1 MSISAEK
8 IAVAL
13 VSPQWPAGASANG
26 IATYTENL
34 VPWLVREGIEAF
46 VMSRHVHEKC
56 QDPFVERLAVA
67 DASQPWIRRPIS
79 ALMMRMTPQLWAKRR
94 ASRSIL
100 DGLASLRL
108 RADLKLLEMEE
119 AQGFAPFVAAQ
130 AAIPVVVRMH
140 GPWFLVGPLVGAAN
154 DRKFASRNRAERL
167 ALAGAAAVSAPSRDV
182 LNRARSFFGLELKN
196 AVVIP
201 NPCPLYEEGEQWNL
215 ERSAGGDILFVGRF
229 DRCKGADVMIDA
241 FAQVGKEFPE
251 SRLVFVGP
259 DNGLTDDAGRKWQI
273 DAYAAERLKEDGLLG
288 RMQWLGRR
296 TATEIQDLRRRA
308 RVTVVCSR
316 YENFPMVALEAM
328 SMGCPL
334 VASSIGGLTEMI
346 QDGKNGL
353 LCRVGDS
360 DDLAKNVEMILKDPL
375 LAQRLGGQAAI
386 DCQQRYHPAVV
397 ARQTAQFYREVIARW
412 EREHRGNRRLKG
424 AEGNRWCSPD
434 ATVAGFNQ
442 GKH

>member
-1 MSISAEK
+1 MSIPAEK

-34 VPWLVREGIEAF
+34 VPSLVREGIEVF
-46 VMSRHVHEKC
+46 VMSRNVDENC
-56 QDPFVERLAVA
+56 QHDFIQRLATAVA
-67 DASQPWIRRPIS
+67 TPAWLTHPIKRLMIRMAPQWYQKERVSQ
-79 ALMMRMTPQLWAKRR
+79 
-94 ASRSIL
+94 SIL
-100 DGLASLRL
+100 GGLMSLRG
-108 RADLKLLEMEE
+108 RADPRLLEMEE
-119 AQGFAPFVAAQ
+119 SSGVASYVTRLAG
-130 AAIPVVVRMH
+130 IPVVVRIH
-140 GPWFLVGPLVGAAN
+140 GPWFLVGPLLGAAN

-229 DRCKGADVMIDA
+229 DRCKGGDVMIDA
-241 FAQVGKEFPE
+241 FARVGKRFPA
-251 SRLVFVGP
+251 SRLAFVGP
-259 DNGLTDDAGRKWQI
+259 DNGLTDDVGRKWQI
-273 DAYAAERLKEDGLLG
+273 EAYAAERLNEAGLLG

-296 TATEIQDLRRRA
+296 PATEIQDLRRRA

-375 LAQRLGGQAAI
+375 LAQRLGGQAAV
-386 DCQQRYHPAVV
+386 DCKERYHPAVV
-397 ARQTAQFYREVIARW
+397 ARHTAEFYREVIARW
-412 EREHRGNRRLKG
+412 ERERRGNRRPKG
-424 AEGNRWCSPD
+424 AEGNGWRSPD
-434 ATVAGFNQ
+434 ATVAGCNQ